1 MARGVFVTGTD
12 TGVGKTRVA
21 VALLRAAAATGLR
34 AVGMKPVAAGVEPG
48 ASVNA
53 DVLALAAA
61 GSIDA
66 PLADRSPCSYPEPIA
81 PHVAAALAGETIDIE
96 RIAAAYGRLAAAA
109 DVVIVEGAG
118 GPLVPL
124 ARHEDMLDLAGRLGL
139 PVVLVVGVRLGCLSH
154 ALCAELAIRMRGL
167 PLAGW
172 VANRIDPAMACA
184 DASVDA
190 LADRLGAPLADLSWG
205 GPGVIPASVLSA
217 VLRRG

>member
-1 MARGVFVTGTD
+1 MQ
-12 TGVGKTRVA
+12 
-21 VALLRAAAATGLR
+21 
-34 AVGMKPVAAGVEPG
+34 
-48 ASVNA
+48 
-53 DVLALAAA
+53 
-61 GSIDA
+61 
-66 PLADRSPCSYPEPIA
+66 
-81 PHVAAALAGETIDIE
+81 
-96 RIAAAYGRLAAAA
+96 
-109 DVVIVEGAG
+109 EGAG